1 MLDKIKSSPI
11 FKQQWMQFI
20 IFTFKRF
27 EADRCREQAG
37 SLTYTTLFAV
47 VPMLTV
53 FLVIVSSIKAL
64 EPARQQLQVWI
75 YSNLL
80 PKTTIAFDKALSS
93 FTDKSSNLTI
103 IGVLFLFIT
112 TVMMISSIEEAF
124 NRIWRVTKSRGG
136 IVGFMRYWTI
146 ISLGPIILGT
156 AFAISSTLASV
167 NLLSNTIGGYQI
179 NFELLLWF
187 ISFSLTCLGFSL
199 LYWTIPN
206 RRVPIK
212 SAFIAGIFSGV
223 VFELLKNLF
232 GFIMSNFTSY
242 ELVYGAFAAVPIFLL
257 WIYASWIVVLLG
269 VEVSFAITAFQS
281 DKTITRH
288 PTLMLLDILNLFY
301 QKQKVGE
308 TVSDK
313 EALDILG
320 RGEIG
325 RWNYFINLL
334 EKQHIIGCTDDNEYV
349 LIRNLDQIDF
359 WQFITEIPYPL
370 PHRKDLGKVH
380 ADDEWMIRL
389 GPALAEADDY
399 LAAKLSIPLST
410 IFDKK

>member
-1 MLDKIKSSPI
+1 MLEKIKALPI
-11 FKQQWMQFI
+11 FQKQWMQFI
-20 IFTFKRF
+20 IFVIKRF
-27 EADRCREQAG
+27 EGDRCRDQAG

-64 EPARQQLQVWI
+64 EPARQQLQSWI

-80 PKTTIAFDKALSS
+80 PKTNMAFDNVLSS
-93 FTDKSSNLTI
+93 FTEKSSNLTI
-103 IGVLFLFIT
+103 IGVLFLFVT

-156 AFAISSTLASV
+156 AFAISSTLASL
-167 NLLSNTIGGYQI
+167 NLLSNTVGGYQL

-187 ISFSLTCLGFSL
+187 ISFGLTCLGFSL

-206 RRVPIK
+206 RQVPMK
-212 SAFIAGIFSGV
+212 SAFIAGVFSGT

-242 ELVYGAFAAVPIFLL
+242 ELVYGAFAALPIFLL
-257 WIYASWIVVLLG
+257 WIYTSWIVVLLG
-269 VEVSFAITAFQS
+269 VEISFAITAFQS

-301 QKQKVGE
+301 QKQKAGLS
-308 TVSDK
+308 VSDK
-313 EALDILG
+313 EAMDILG

-325 RWNYFINLL
+325 RWTNFIALL
-334 EKQHIIGCTDDNEYV
+334 EKQKIIGRTDDNEYV

-359 WQFITEIPYPL
+359 WNFISQLPYPL

-380 ADDEWMIRL
+380 ADDTWIQKI
-389 GPALAEADDY
+389 GPSLAEADDY
-399 LAAKLSIPLST
+399 LAAKLSIPLSK
-410 IFDKK
+410 IFETK